1 VDQDQYEAAIID
13 GAGRFR
19 RVWHITLPGIRSTII
34 VMLILAIGQMLNTGF
49 EQIYLMTN
57 ALNRSA
63 ADVFDTYV
71 YFVGITQG
79 AYSYSTAVGLFK
91 SLVGL
96 VLIFDTTGGR
106 IFDAAN
112 YVFLSLVGII
122 TLLPF
127 VYVIAGSFAT
137 EAEIT
142 RRAFFVWP
150 EQFTLGSYEYIF
162 STPAFTRALVTTV
175 LVTAV
180 GTLIQLAF
188 TVTMAYP
195 LAKRTLRG
203 RKVILSLVVFAMVF
217 SGGMIPTFLLVKDL
231 GLLNS
236 YWALILPAVI
246 NPFSLIIIKNFFQE
260 LPQELEESAKMDG
273 ATEIGILWRILL
285 PLSKPVLAT
294 FALFYAVGIWND
306 FMSPLLYLSDN
317 SKWTLQMYLRQ
328 VTAASDLLGTGNV
341 DPAYIPPEQGIKFA
355 VIVVATLPILIF
367 YPFLQKHFAKGML
380 IGSVKG

>member
-1 VDQDQYEAAIID
+1 MKI
-13 GAGRFR
+13 
-19 RVWHITLPGIRSTII
+19 H
-34 VMLILAIGQMLNTGF
+34 NT
-49 EQIYLMTN
+49 
-57 ALNRSA
+57 R
-63 ADVFDTYV
+63 
-71 YFVGITQG
+71 
-79 AYSYSTAVGLFK
+79 
-91 SLVGL
+91 
-96 VLIFDTTGGR
+96 GGR
-106 IFDAAN
+106 IFDAVN
-112 YVFLSLVGII
+112 YVFLSLIGII

-127 VYVIAGSFAT
+127 VYVFAGSFAT

-142 RRAFFVWP
+142 RRPFFVWP
-150 EQFTLGSYEYIF
+150 EQFTLGAYEYIF
-162 STPAFTRALVTTV
+162 ATPAFVRALVTTI

-180 GTLIQLAF
+180 GTLVQLAF

-195 LAKRTLRG
+195 LAKKTLRG
-203 RKVILSLVVFAMVF
+203 RNVILSLVVFAMVF

-236 YWALILPAVI
+236 YWALILPAAI

-260 LPQELEESAKMDG
+260 LPAELEESAKMDG

-341 DPAYIPPEQGIKFA
+341 DPNYIPPEQGIKFA

>member
-1 VDQDQYEAAIID
+1 MKI
-13 GAGRFR
+13 
-19 RVWHITLPGIRSTII
+19 H
-34 VMLILAIGQMLNTGF
+34 N
-49 EQIYLMTN
+49 
-57 ALNRSA
+57 
-63 ADVFDTYV
+63 
-71 YFVGITQG
+71 
-79 AYSYSTAVGLFK
+79 
-91 SLVGL
+91 
-96 VLIFDTTGGR
+96 TTGGR

-112 YVFLSLVGII
+112 YVFLAAIGMI

-127 VYVIAGSFAT
+127 VYVFAGSLAT

-142 RRAFFVWP
+142 RRPFFVWP
-150 EQFTLGSYEYIF
+150 EQFSLGAYEYIF
-162 STPAFTRALVTTV
+162 STEAFTRALITTV
-175 LVTAV
+175 LVTVV
-180 GTLIQLAF
+180 GTLVQLIL

-195 LAKRTLRG
+195 LAKRNLRG
-203 RKVILSLVVFAMVF
+203 RKLILSLVVFAMVF

-231 GLLNS
+231 GLLNT
-236 YWALILPAVI
+236 YWALILPAAI

-260 LPQELEESAKMDG
+260 LPAELEESAKMDG
-273 ATEIGILWRILL
+273 ATEVGILWRIIL

-341 DPAYIPPEQGIKFA
+341 DPSYIPPEQGVKFA

>member
-1 VDQDQYEAAIID
+1 MKI
-13 GAGRFR
+13 
-19 RVWHITLPGIRSTII
+19 H
-34 VMLILAIGQMLNTGF
+34 NT
-49 EQIYLMTN
+49 
-57 ALNRSA
+57 R
-63 ADVFDTYV
+63 
-71 YFVGITQG
+71 
-79 AYSYSTAVGLFK
+79 
-91 SLVGL
+91 
-96 VLIFDTTGGR
+96 GGR

-112 YVFLSLVGII
+112 YVFLSLVGVI

-127 VYVIAGSFAT
+127 VYVLAGSFAS

-142 RRAFFVWP
+142 RRPFFIWP

-162 STPAFTRALVTTV
+162 STPAFTKALLTTV
-175 LVTAV
+175 LVTLV
-180 GTLIQLAF
+180 GTLIQLLL

-195 LAKRTLRG
+195 LAKRGLRG
-203 RKVILSLVVFAMVF
+203 RKLLLSLVVFAMVF

-231 GLLNS
+231 GLLNT
-236 YWALILPAVI
+236 YWALILPAAI

-260 LPQELEESAKMDG
+260 LPAELEESAKMDG

-317 SKWTLQMYLRQ
+317 SMWTLQMYLRQ

-341 DPAYIPPEQGIKFA
+341 DPTYIPPEQGVKFA

>member
-1 VDQDQYEAAIID
+1 MKI
-13 GAGRFR
+13 
-19 RVWHITLPGIRSTII
+19 H
-34 VMLILAIGQMLNTGF
+34 NT
-49 EQIYLMTN
+49 
-57 ALNRSA
+57 R
-63 ADVFDTYV
+63 
-71 YFVGITQG
+71 
-79 AYSYSTAVGLFK
+79 
-91 SLVGL
+91 
-96 VLIFDTTGGR
+96 GGR

-112 YVFLSLVGII
+112 YVFLAVIGIL

-127 VYVIAGSFAT
+127 VYVFAGSFAT

-142 RRAFFVWP
+142 RRPFFIWP
-150 EQFTLGSYEYIF
+150 EQFTVGSYEYIF
-162 STPAFTRALVTTV
+162 STQAFTRALVTTV

-180 GTLIQLAF
+180 GTVVQLIL

-195 LAKRTLRG
+195 LAKRNLRG
-203 RKVILSLVVFAMVF
+203 RQLILSLVIFAMVF

-236 YWALILPAVI
+236 YWALILPAAI

-260 LPQELEESAKMDG
+260 LPAELEESAKMDG

-328 VTAASDLLGTGNV
+328 VTSASDLLGTGNV
-341 DPAYIPPEQGIKFA
+341 DPNYIPPEQGIKFA
-355 VIVVATLPILIF
+355 VIVVATLPILVF